1 MAAESPFDHRQFE
14 TVFAGYF
21 PWCQPTLPIRVC
33 RRVYLPLQPAILG
46 RTATASPAGSCCC
59 PYADFKSCC
68 VNLRGNFPNG
78 KKPEKLIRRIIDI
91 SSKPGDIVLDSF
103 LGSCTTAAVAH
114 KMGRRYIGIEIGEHA
129 KTHCQPRLKQVVDNE
144 QGGISKAVEWKGGGG
159 FRFCK

>member
-68 VNLRGNFPNG
+68 VNLRGNMMNCPMTPPAFIKILCPRTSQGTENFQYIHLFG
-78 KKPEKLIRRIIDI
+78 K
-91 SSKPGDIVLDSF
+91 SF
-103 LGSCTTAAVAH
+103 LTRLFCEVLVSAV
-114 KMGRRYIGIEIGEHA
+114 MRNCSRRYRVWNRGSA
-129 KTHCQPRLKQVVDNE
+129 FRQVA
-144 QGGISKAVEWKGGGG
+144 IC
-159 FRFCK
+159 FF

>member
-68 VNLRGNFPNG
+68 VNLRGNF
-78 KKPEKLIRRIIDI
+78 I
-91 SSKPGDIVLDSF
+91 
-103 LGSCTTAAVAH
+103 
-114 KMGRRYIGIEIGEHA
+114 IGELA
-129 KTHCQPRLKQVVDNE
+129 CGSLPGPDRILGRLADLPQAPV
-144 QGGISKAVEWKGGGG
+144 
-159 FRFCK
+159 